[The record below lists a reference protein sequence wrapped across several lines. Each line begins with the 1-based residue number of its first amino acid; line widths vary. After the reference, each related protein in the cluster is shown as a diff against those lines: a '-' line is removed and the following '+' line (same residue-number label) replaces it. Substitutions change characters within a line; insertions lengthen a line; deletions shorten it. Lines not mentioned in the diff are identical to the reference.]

1 MEEQHF
7 PSRSDRHKNEKIK
20 KEKPKKE
27 KLAKADKSGIFISR
41 QQDDLE
47 TTIGRDKAGRVIGD
61 AWYMK
66 AEEIEAEELVKPK
79 KKRKKR
85 NPILTVLLL
94 LVLLAGGLW
103 CGYTVTGLV
112 LPDPHAGLS
121 DQQKEMLNN
130 VNILVLGCD
139 EREGENQARADVIIV
154 ATIRP
159 DDKEVSL
166 FSIPRDTRVTIEG
179 HGKDK
184 INHAMA
190 FGGIPL
196 ITDSVELLLG
206 IQIDHAVKV
215 NFDGFINVIDALGGV
230 NINVPE
236 KMYKPLEAIDLLPGY
251 QTLYGEDALAFVR
264 WRGDGL
270 GDYGRIARQQQ
281 FIAALTEK
289 VKNMSVGQALDV
301 LDAVMD
307 SIETDM
313 SVREMTSYATNL
325 IGLSSDK
332 VHTYSFVGGSVYIN
346 GVNYVE
352 PDMEEIKAIVDK
364 MQHGEQPAE
373 EHSEENTEAVQ

>member
-27 KLAKADKSGIFISR
+27 KPAKADKSGIFISR
-41 QQDDLE
+41 QKDDLE

-139 EREGENQARADVIIV
+139 EREGESQARADVIIV

-190 FGGIPL
+190 FGGVPL

-206 IQIDHAVKV
+206 IEIDHAVKV

-230 NINVPE
+230 YVDVPE
-236 KMYKPLEAIDLLPGY
+236 RMYKPLEAINLQPGP
-251 QTLYGEDALAFVR
+251 QHLYGEDALAFVR
-264 WRGDGL
+264 WRGDGT

>member
-27 KLAKADKSGIFISR
+27 KPAKADKSGIFISR
-41 QQDDLE
+41 QKDDLE

-94 LVLLAGGLW
+94 LALLAGGLW

-206 IQIDHAVKV
+206 IHIDHAVKV

>member
-27 KLAKADKSGIFISR
+27 KPAKADKSGIFISR

-79 KKRKKR
+79 KKRKKQ

-94 LVLLAGGLW
+94 LALLAGGLW

-139 EREGENQARADVIIV
+139 EREGESQARADVIIV

-166 FSIPRDTRVTIEG
+166 FSIPRDTRVAIEG